1 MSRYTPE
8 SQFPLLVMEEKFTE
22 IVEKIAMGRVTAL
35 LGHDN
40 MWIPSP
46 CGNGVVTTKEA
57 TKMYQ
62 FELQEA
68 VVDLADLF
76 DIPLQYFLDNG
87 MLDHDHW
94 DKWC

>member
-1 MSRYTPE
+1 MSKYTAE
-8 SQFPLLVMEEKFTE
+8 LQFPLLVMEEKFTE
-22 IVEKIAMGRVTAL
+22 IVKNIARGKVTAS

-46 CGNGVVTTKEA
+46 CGNGIIMTKEA

-76 DIPLQYFLDNG
+76 DIPLQYFLVNG
-87 MLDHDHW
+87 MLDYDHLN
-94 DKWC
+94 

>member
-87 MLDHDHW
+87 MLDYDHLY
-94 DKWC
+94 